1 MGRALPSAGAEQWD
15 DAGAE
20 WWDGGGA
27 DGVVAASRARSE
39 T

>member
-15 DAGAE
+15 DAGVE

-27 DGVVAASRARSE
+27 DGVVAASRTRSE